1 MNCKEYCEEYCHES
15 TIIILAMLIIVTGI
29 TIYIGVYGI

>member
-1 MNCKEYCEEYCHES
+1 MNCKEYCHES

-29 TIYIGVYGI
+29 TIYIAINGI